1 MTTGTEADL
10 RQERE
15 ADYRTFELAGDH
27 ATIGHQMGLATT
39 LRPVEH
45 WRDPAT
51 EVAFARACAQVVGRF
66 HPSLLDEF
74 RGYAQ
79 AQGRPWEEV
88 LPHFSLNL
96 PEGTLSDCTT
106 LARRLPDGHLLVA
119 RNYDFLYTQRQ
130 RYLRRLS
137 PPGYPATLGTQAGLI
152 GSCYDGVN
160 SHGLFAALHLI
171 QAHIA
176 ERVEPG
182 VPFHLVPR
190 ILLETCR
197 TAQEAVARLEEMPH
211 LFPFNY
217 LVADPHDVFAVEVY
231 PGRVRVRRPAGDGL
245 VVTNY
250 YESPDMRPLQGR
262 RDLTKQIERVRW
274 IEARMAEDALHDATG
289 GWAWAERLL
298 RDHAVPVCHHRPNQA
313 TLWSLVADLTARR
326 VAYCLGAP
334 CRNEFRE
341 WAWPQDAPPSRAPR
355 KPRTW
360 QLCRFE

>member
-27 ATIGHQMGLATT
+27 ATIGYQMGLATP

-51 EVAFARACAQVVGRF
+51 DLAFARACAQVVGRF
-66 HPSLLDEF
+66 HPPLLDEY

-96 PEGTLSDCTT
+96 PEGTLSGCTT

-130 RYLRRLS
+130 RYL
-137 PPGYPATLGTQAGLI
+137 
-152 GSCYDGVN
+152 
-160 SHGLFAALHLI
+160 
-171 QAHIA
+171 
-176 ERVEPG
+176 
-182 VPFHLVPR
+182 
-190 ILLETCR
+190 
-197 TAQEAVARLEEMPH
+197 
-211 LFPFNY
+211 FPFNY
-217 LVADPHDVFAVEVY
+217 LVADPHDAFAVEVY

-274 IEARMAEDALHDATG
+274 IEARMAEDAVRDAAG

-298 RDHAVPVCHHRPNQA
+298 RDHTVPVCHHRPNQA
-313 TLWSLVADLTARR
+313 TLWSLIADLTARR
-326 VAYCLGAP
+326 VVYCLGAP
-334 CRNEFRE
+334 CRNEFHE
-341 WAWPQDAPPSRAPR
+341 WTWPQDAPPS
-355 KPRTW
+355 
-360 QLCRFE
+360 